1 MATDGEREGSRSKM
15 RAREGDGEGEGSG
28 ERGGRGRKRDAGRAA
43 GRKREPGRGREE
55 EGAERKSECLTIPRG
70 GSESGGGVRNRVECR
85 AVSARNS
92 VSQFV

>member
-1 MATDGEREGSRSKM
+1 MESEKGAER
-15 RAREGDGEGEGSG
+15 GEGEG
-28 ERGGRGRKRDAGRAA
+28 
-43 GRKREPGRGREE
+43 GREE
-55 EGAERKSECLTIPRG
+55 ERCREGSGEEEGAGEGEGGRRSGEEERMPHDTQGG